1 MANLNCLIIDTQ
13 IVEDIKEFIRELSI
27 EKMENELP
35 ADIAT
40 TYREIRDL
48 GFEVDLES
56 VGVMYNE
63 VFNGVESDLITPPE
77 IVEKYVGMTYANS
90 QSDIANAII
99 GKFPDSV
106 EEEIGRMPPEKQIST
121 YFAKLFQKKF
131 YENKDPNTRSIMLK
145 MQDMVKLALT
155 SSLPRDKRENNAK
168 SINTLLTDF
177 FDLNSQGVRTL
188 SGTMNNMEKLF
199 GEVKNQLDNYVE
211 ELVKGKEPAVADI
224 IREQWNGYAEAFMNS
239 AYDIILTKTNQ
250 RALLNEVMKKIEV
263 NGNSLVDQ
271 KGNIKWSELSSSGDV
286 DEIKRAVFDLFRNGY
301 EDKAGV
307 KVTFSANE
315 ANMIANYVGNL
326 YSQKIQAITQRDL
339 VNKRLSNQSPKNLIS
354 DFIKSLGQFSISK
367 DSEGKLTKS
376 KSLPT
381 ELVREFEQAL
391 ILGSGTSSNLM
402 QMYLRKLDDFLRRT
416 DASGN
421 SELGLTDEK
430 IEEIKNAFQDYINA
444 KLLPKTAT
452 PNNLQKL
459 FALTQLHNGI
469 AFNQSTQQAV
479 NRVVGVSNV
488 SQSVLTQISN
498 LSQAAGQLMQSPD
511 MEYAYIAL
519 AEIDRKIKEL
529 LYEHKID
536 QNLVGGILASIKDY
550 MSAST
555 STLLLNPNNFL
566 ENISTGFG
574 TAAVGESIKAL
585 ISLPPSISKELSKD
599 SAKSFWSAFFT
610 HIFGGAHGNVVNDYE
625 RMRDISGGERLR
637 FTKNELKEIRKSP
650 AKWFGKFPLKVANTA
665 MRVGMNSFDVAT
677 MEVIARNN
685 MVVSLYKSLVQV
697 QGKEK
702 AEETMKQA
710 LNLTDA
716 QMAEIDASAEKIMNI
731 LKSVGITPTA
741 AHRALIRNQIKTK
754 MYVDAIYANTNI
766 DLKTIERNVKA
777 LSISA
782 NEVSKILGGKKKL
795 DTNGGF
801 DIFSIV
807 LYAAPQI
814 FTSVQNK
821 AFKSAEGDFEKGNYG
836 KGFAKEFITSTVFQN
851 GIAKFVG
858 GVANFAV
865 LGLTVT
871 PIGYFQAASQKAIQ
885 KKFLEGKPLAQS
897 FENASPEDFEKYNT
911 YKSVINSIL
920 VRATIGT
927 GIMLAYLGAA
937 LAGDDEDDDM
947 IDYLLVTESGRRL
960 VAKLLPLPMTIMTFA
975 TNFIQTPDGKLD
987 TGFQRLVDL
996 GTKTYFKDDRDSWT
1010 MFLKDLDRSK
1020 GDIDKIRNA
1029 VARLA
1034 GSVWGGN
1041 LDQAEQITRFKNVM
1055 DSGFSKDR
1063 TIVEMD
1069 EGTKKE
1075 FYKGLETPLENYFAT
1090 GMFNTIIRTMKD
1102 YRDLNRFDIETE
1114 DTTQNKKAPK

>member
-13 IVEDIKEFIRELSI
+13 LVEDIKELIREMSI

-48 GFEVDLES
+48 GIEVDLES
-56 VGVMYNE
+56 VGSIYNE
-63 VFNGVESDLITPPE
+63 VFSGVESDLITPPE

-90 QSDIANAII
+90 QADVANAII

-131 YENKDPNTRSIMLK
+131 YENQDPNTKSIMLK

-155 SSLPRDKRENNAK
+155 SSLPRDKRENNVK

-177 FDLNSQGVRTL
+177 FDLNSQGFRTL

-199 GEVKNQLDNYVE
+199 GEVKNQLNNYVE
-211 ELVKGKEPAVADI
+211 ELVKGKEPVEADI

-250 RALLNEVMKKIEV
+250 RALLNEVMKKIQV

-315 ANMIANYVGNL
+315 ANMIANYIGNL
-326 YSQKIQAITQRDL
+326 YSQKIQAIAQRDL

-381 ELVREFEQAL
+381 ELVREFEKAL
-391 ILGSGTSSNLM
+391 SLGKDTSNDLM

-459 FALTQLHNGI
+459 FALTQMHNGI

-479 NRVVGVSNV
+479 NRVVGVSNL
-488 SQSVLTQISN
+488 SQSVLAQISN
-498 LSQAAGQLMQSPD
+498 LSKAAGQLMQSPD

-529 LYEHKID
+529 AYEHKID
-536 QNLVGGILASIKDY
+536 QNLVGGILYAIKDY

-555 STLLLNPNNFL
+555 ATILWNPNNFL
-566 ENISTGFG
+566 ENISTNFG
-574 TAAVGESIKAL
+574 TAAIGEGLKAV
-585 ISLPPSISKELSKD
+585 ISLPPTISKTLGKD
-599 SAKSFWSAFFT
+599 LAKSFWSAFFT
-610 HIFGGAHGNVVNDYE
+610 HIFGGASSNVLTDYE
-625 RMRDISGGERLR
+625 RMRDISAGERFR
-637 FTKNELKEIRKSP
+637 FTKNELKEIRKNP
-650 AKWFGKFPLKVANTA
+650 AKATVELPLKIANTIK
-665 MRVGMNSFDVAT
+665 RIGMDSFDVAT
-677 MEVIARNN
+677 IEVIARNN
-685 MVVSLYKSLVQV
+685 MVVSLYDALVQV

-716 QMAEIDASAEKIMNI
+716 QMAELDSTTEKIINI
-731 LKSVGITPTA
+731 LKSLDITPTK
-741 AHRALIRNQIKTK
+741 AHKALIRNQIKTN
-754 MYVDAIYANTNI
+754 MYVKALYTNTSI
-766 DLKTIERNVKA
+766 DFKTIERNVKA
-777 LSISA
+777 LAISA
-782 NEVSKILGGKKKL
+782 SEVAKIIGGKKKME
-795 DTNGGF
+795 TSGGF
-801 DIFSIV
+801 DILSWFI
-807 LYAAPQI
+807 YGIPQSL
-814 FTSVQNK
+814 TWAHGNVM
-821 AFKSAEGDFEKGNYG
+821 KSAEKSFERGNYTTG
-836 KGFAKEFITSTVFQN
+836 FVKGFIGSLIFSN
-851 GIAKFVG
+851 GFAKFVG
-858 GVANFAV
+858 SIANFAV

-871 PIGYFQAASQKAIQ
+871 PIGYLQASSQKVIQ
-885 KKFLEGKPLAQS
+885 KNFLEGKPLAKS

-947 IDYLLVTESGRRL
+947 IDYLLATESGRKM
-960 VAKLLPLPMTIMTFA
+960 VAKLLPLPMTIMVFA
-975 TNFIQTPDGKLD
+975 TNFIQTKDGKLD
-987 TGFQRLVDL
+987 TAFQRLVDL

-1029 VARLA
+1029 VAKLA
-1034 GSVWGGN
+1034 GSIWGGN
-1041 LDQAEQITRFKNVM
+1041 LDQAEQITRFVNVM
-1055 DSGFSKDR
+1055 QSPFSKDVSV
-1063 TIVEMD
+1063 VEMD

-1075 FYKGLETPLENYFAT
+1075 LYKGLETPLENYFAT